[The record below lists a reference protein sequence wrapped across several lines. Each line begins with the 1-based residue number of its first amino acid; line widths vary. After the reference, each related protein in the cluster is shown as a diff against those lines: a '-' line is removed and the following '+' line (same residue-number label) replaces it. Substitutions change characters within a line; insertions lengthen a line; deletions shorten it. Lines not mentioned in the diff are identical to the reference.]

1 MAEQKLGKW
10 EAVILVLSIVINH
23 IILGL
28 PRSIVA
34 EHSSASI
41 LNVIYISTI
50 VLTLVFIIFRS
61 FSEGLKLIF
70 FPRTSLPIIM
80 ILFLITI
87 VVMNRLNIVSIARAN
102 LFFTILVAISMIFIF
117 IGNWKNLTFQRNS
130 LYIPSSSLFKKSKR
144 FQKGSLHICW
154 PFCIFSTN

>member
-41 LNVIYISTI
+41 LNVIYISAI
-50 VLTLVFIIFRS
+50 VLTLV
-61 FSEGLKLIF
+61 L
-70 FPRTSLPIIM
+70 
-80 ILFLITI
+80 
-87 VVMNRLNIVSIARAN
+87 
-102 LFFTILVAISMIFIF
+102 
-117 IGNWKNLTFQRNS
+117 
-130 LYIPSSSLFKKSKR
+130 
-144 FQKGSLHICW
+144 
-154 PFCIFSTN
+154 

>member
-41 LNVIYISTI
+41 LNVIYISAI
-50 VLTLVFIIFRS
+50 VLTLVFIIYKLLEHFPGSDIIDISEFLGGKILKIGVSVLFLLYITFITGILLRS

-70 FPRTSLPIIM
+70 FLEH
-80 ILFLITI
+80 
-87 VVMNRLNIVSIARAN
+87 
-102 LFFTILVAISMIFIF
+102 
-117 IGNWKNLTFQRNS
+117 
-130 LYIPSSSLFKKSKR
+130 LYL
-144 FQKGSLHICW
+144 
-154 PFCIFSTN
+154 

>member
-41 LNVIYISTI
+41 LNVCLLYTSP
-50 VLTLVFIIFRS
+50 S
-61 FSEGLKLIF
+61 
-70 FPRTSLPIIM
+70 PRDCS
-80 ILFLITI
+80 
-87 VVMNRLNIVSIARAN
+87 
-102 LFFTILVAISMIFIF
+102 
-117 IGNWKNLTFQRNS
+117 
-130 LYIPSSSLFKKSKR
+130 
-144 FQKGSLHICW
+144 
-154 PFCIFSTN
+154 